1 MILVD
6 ACVGR
11 GLASQCATL
20 DFFSACRQRLSAAGV
35 LVINFRGDDRE
46 LPAHMW
52 KVGAVFG
59 KSYSLLANTGGANYI
74 AFAWKGSSRLPSR
87 QALLALARSIP
98 HDTGLRLGLIA
109 RQMKDGERQALTR
122 LVWPSVGAGFWH

>member
-1 MILVD
+1 
-6 ACVGR
+6 
-11 GLASQCATL
+11 
-20 DFFSACRQRLSAAGV
+20 
-35 LVINFRGDDRE
+35 
-46 LPAHMW
+46 MW